1 VARIHPTALVDPS
14 AELADDVEVG
24 PYAVIGADVAIG
36 AGTRILAHATL
47 AGPSRLG
54 AGNVV
59 HPHASL
65 GGPPQDKKY
74 RGEPTMLEI
83 GDGNTFRECV
93 TVNRGTV
100 QDRGVTRIGDDNWV
114 MAYVHVAHDCAIG
127 SHTILANT
135 TNLGGHVELGDW
147 VILGGCTQVH
157 QFCKVGAHAMTATG
171 TILLHDVPPYV
182 MVSGNPSAPH
192 GLNTEGLR
200 RRGFDATTIARLKR
214 AYRALYRSGLTLEQA
229 RERLEAEL
237 ATLPGAPAVPAG
249 PAAAAPGPVVSPP
262 APAPGERDAL
272 GLLTAFLA
280 RVERGI
286 VR

>member
-1 VARIHPTALVDPS
+1 MARIHPTAEVDRGAS
-14 AELADDVEVG
+14 LDDDVEVG
-24 PYAVIGADVAIG
+24 PYAVIGAGVRVG

-47 AGPSRLG
+47 EGPTTLG
-54 AGNVV
+54 RGNVV
-59 HPHASL
+59 HPHATI

-74 RGEPTMLEI
+74 RGEPTTLEI

-100 QDRGVTRIGDDNWV
+100 QDEGVTRIGSDNWI
-114 MAYVHVAHDCAIG
+114 MAYVHVAHDCRIG

-157 QFCKVGAHAMTATG
+157 QFCKIGAHAMTGTG
-171 TILLHDVPPYV
+171 TIVLHDVPPYV
-182 MVSGNPSAPH
+182 MASGNPSAPH
-192 GLNTEGLR
+192 GLNVEGLK
-200 RRGFDATTIARLKR
+200 RRGFEPDTVALLRR
-214 AYRALYRSGLTLEQA
+214 AYRTLYRSELTLAQS
-229 RERLEAEL
+229 REALEAQL
-237 ATLPGAPAVPAG
+237 AALVAAAPA
-249 PAAAAPGPVVSPP
+249 PAAALP
-262 APAPGERDAL
+262 ASALAQVDAL
-272 GLLTAFLA
+272 HLLTAFLA

>member
-1 VARIHPTALVDPS
+1 MARIHPSALVDPG
-14 AELADDVEVG
+14 AELDDDVEVG
-24 PYAVIGADVAIG
+24 PFAVVGAGVRLG
-36 AGTRILAHATL
+36 AGTRIHAHATL
-47 AGPSRLG
+47 EGPTTLG
-54 AGNVV
+54 RGNVV
-59 HPHASL
+59 FPHATI

-74 RGEPTMLEI
+74 RGEPTTLEI

-100 QDRGVTRIGDDNWV
+100 QDTGVTKIGDDNWV
-114 MAYVHVAHDCAIG
+114 MAYVHIAHDCRVG

-135 TNLGGHVELGDW
+135 TNLAGHVELGDY

-157 QFCKVGAHAMTATG
+157 QFCKVGAHAMTGTG

-182 MVSGNPSAPH
+182 LATGNPSAPH
-192 GLNTEGLR
+192 GLNTEGLK
-200 RRGFDATTIARLKR
+200 RRGFEAETIAMLRR
-214 AYRALYRSGLTLEQA
+214 AYRTLYRSELTLAQA

-237 ATLPGAPAVPAG
+237 AELVARGAA
-249 PAAAAPGPVVSPP
+249 PAAALPPTALTAP
-262 APAPGERDAL
+262 EAL
-272 GLLTAFLA
+272 GLLNGFLA

>member
-1 VARIHPTALVDPS
+1 MARVHATAVVDPS
-14 AELADDVEVG
+14 ARLADDVEVG
-24 PYAVIGADVAIG
+24 PYAVVGPDVVIG
-36 AGTRILAHATL
+36 AGSRILAHATVE
-47 AGPSRLG
+47 GPTTLG
-54 AGNVV
+54 RGNVV
-59 HPHASL
+59 HPHATI

-74 RGEPTMLEI
+74 RGEPTTLEI

-100 QDRGVTRIGDDNWV
+100 QDAGVTRIGDDNWV
-114 MAYVHVAHDCAIG
+114 MAYVHIAHDCRIG

-147 VILGGCTQVH
+147 VILGGNTQVH
-157 QFCKVGAHAMTATG
+157 QFCKVGAHAMTGTG

-182 MVSGNPSAPH
+182 MVSGNPSGAH

-200 RRGFDATTIARLKR
+200 RRGFDADTIALLKR
-214 AYRALYRSGLTLEQA
+214 AYRTVYRSELTLQQA
-229 RERLEAEL
+229 RERLDAQRLEL
-237 ATLPGAPAVPAG
+237 
-249 PAAAAPGPVVSPP
+249 P
-262 APAPGERDAL
+262 APAPGAAPVAPPALSAPDAL
-272 GLLTAFLA
+272 GLLIGFLG

>member
-1 VARIHPTALVDPS
+1 MARIHPSAVVDPS
-14 AELADDVEVG
+14 AELDDDVEVG
-24 PYAVIGADVAIG
+24 PFAIVG
-36 AGTRILAHATL
+36 AGVRIGSGTRLLAHATVD
-47 AGPSRLG
+47 GPTTLG
-54 AGNVV
+54 RGNVV
-59 HPHASL
+59 HPHATI

-74 RGEPTMLEI
+74 RGEPTTLVI

-100 QDRGVTRIGDDNWV
+100 QDSGTTMVGDDNWV
-114 MAYVHVAHDCAIG
+114 MAYVHIAHDCRIG

-147 VILGGCTQVH
+147 AILGGCTQVH
-157 QFCKVGAHAMTATG
+157 QFCKVGAHAMTGTG
-171 TILLHDVPPYV
+171 TILLHDVPPFT

-192 GLNTEGLR
+192 GLNTEGLK
-200 RRGFDATTIARLKR
+200 RRGFEPDTVSLIKR
-214 AYRALYRSGLTLEQA
+214 AYRTVYRSELTLAQA

-237 ATLPGAPAVPAG
+237 AALDARGAPAGAALPAS
-249 PAAAAPGPVVSPP
+249 ALSAP
-262 APAPGERDAL
+262 DAL
-272 GLLTAFLA
+272 RLLTAFLA

>member
-1 VARIHPTALVDPS
+1 M
-14 AELADDVEVG
+14 
-24 PYAVIGADVAIG
+24 
-36 AGTRILAHATL
+36 
-47 AGPSRLG
+47 
-54 AGNVV
+54 V

-74 RGEPTMLEI
+74 RGEPTTLEI

-114 MAYVHVAHDCAIG
+114 MAYVHVAHDCVIG

-157 QFCKVGAHAMTATG
+157 QFCKVGAHAMTGTG

-200 RRGFDATTIARLKR
+200 RRGFDAATIARLKR

-229 RERLEAEL
+229 RVRLEAERAAL
-237 ATLPGAPAVPAG
+237 PEAPASLPGAS
-249 PAAAAPGPVVSPP
+249 AAPT
-262 APAPGERDAL
+262 APALGERDAL

>member
-1 VARIHPTALVDPS
+1 VARIHPTAFVDPS

-24 PYAVIGADVAIG
+24 PYAVIGADVTIG
-36 AGTRILAHATL
+36 AGTRVLAHATL
-47 AGPSRLG
+47 AGPATLG

-74 RGEPTMLEI
+74 RGEPTTLEI

-114 MAYVHVAHDCAIG
+114 MAYVHVAHDCRIG

-157 QFCKVGAHAMTATG
+157 QFCKVGAHAMTGTG

-200 RRGFDATTIARLKR
+200 RRGFDAATIARLKR

-229 RERLEAEL
+229 RARLEAERAAL
-237 ATLPGAPAVPAG
+237 PEAPASLPGAS
-249 PAAAAPGPVVSPP
+249 AAST
-262 APAPGERDAL
+262 APALGERDAL

>member
-1 VARIHPTALVDPS
+1 MARIHPSAVVEPS
-14 AELADDVEVG
+14 AELDDDVEVG
-24 PYAVIGADVAIG
+24 PYAVIGAGVAIG
-36 AGTRILAHATL
+36 AGTVIGAHATL
-47 AGPSRLG
+47 EGPTTLG
-54 AGNVV
+54 RDNRV

-74 RGEPTMLEI
+74 RGEPTRLVI

-100 QDRGVTRIGDDNWV
+100 QDQGVTTVGDRNWV
-114 MAYVHVAHDCAIG
+114 MAYVHIAHDCRIG
-127 SHTILANT
+127 SDTILANT
-135 TNLGGHVELGDW
+135 TNLGGHVQLGDW

-157 QFCKVGAHAMTATG
+157 QFVKVGAHAMTGTG
-171 TILLHDVPPYV
+171 TILLHDVPPYT

-200 RRGFDATTIARLKR
+200 RRGFEPDTIALLKR
-214 AYRALYRSGLTLEQA
+214 AYRTLYRSELSLQQA
-229 RERLEAEL
+229 
-237 ATLPGAPAVPAG
+237 
-249 PAAAAPGPVVSPP
+249 
-262 APAPGERDAL
+262 RDAL
-272 GLLTAFLA
+272 LEQIAALDADPRARVAPAGGVAPAQADALKLLVDFLG

>member
-1 VARIHPTALVDPS
+1 MARIHPSALVDPG
-14 AELADDVEVG
+14 AELDDDVEVG
-24 PYAVIGADVAIG
+24 PFAVVGAGVRLG
-36 AGTRILAHATL
+36 AGTRIHAHATL
-47 AGPSRLG
+47 EGPTTLG
-54 AGNVV
+54 RVNVV
-59 HPHASL
+59 FPHATI

-74 RGEPTMLEI
+74 RGEPTTLEI

-100 QDRGVTRIGDDNWV
+100 QDTGVTKIGDDNWV
-114 MAYVHVAHDCAIG
+114 MAYVHIAHDCRVG

-135 TNLGGHVELGDW
+135 TNLAGHVELGDY

-157 QFCKVGAHAMTATG
+157 QFCKVGAHAMTGTG

-182 MVSGNPSAPH
+182 LATGNPSAPH
-192 GLNTEGLR
+192 GLNTEGLK
-200 RRGFDATTIARLKR
+200 RRGFEPDTVAMLRR
-214 AYRALYRSGLTLEQA
+214 AYRTLYRSELTLAQA

-237 ATLPGAPAVPAG
+237 ADLGAQAGAALPPTAL
-249 PAAAAPGPVVSPP
+249 AAP
-262 APAPGERDAL
+262 DAL
-272 GLLTAFLA
+272 RLLTGFLA

>member
-1 VARIHPTALVDPS
+1 MARIHPSALVDPS
-14 AELADDVEVG
+14 AELDAEVEVG
-24 PYAVIGADVAIG
+24 PFAVVGAGVRIG
-36 AGTRILAHATL
+36 AGTRILAHATVE
-47 AGPSRLG
+47 GPTTLG
-54 AGNVV
+54 RGNVV
-59 HPHASL
+59 HPHATI

-74 RGEPTMLEI
+74 RGEPTTLVI

-100 QDRGVTRIGDDNWV
+100 QDAGTTTIGDDNWV
-114 MAYVHVAHDCAIG
+114 MAYVHIAHDCRIG

-157 QFCKVGAHAMTATG
+157 QFCKVGGHAMTGTG
-171 TILLHDVPPYV
+171 TILLHDVPPYT

-192 GLNTEGLR
+192 GLNTEGLK
-200 RRGFDATTIARLKR
+200 RRGFEAETVSLLKR
-214 AYRALYRSGLTLEQA
+214 AYRTLYRSELTLAQA

-237 ATLPGAPAVPAG
+237 AGLAVVPTGDAPLPASALSAP
-249 PAAAAPGPVVSPP
+249 
-262 APAPGERDAL
+262 DAL
-272 GLLTAFLA
+272 RLLTAFLA